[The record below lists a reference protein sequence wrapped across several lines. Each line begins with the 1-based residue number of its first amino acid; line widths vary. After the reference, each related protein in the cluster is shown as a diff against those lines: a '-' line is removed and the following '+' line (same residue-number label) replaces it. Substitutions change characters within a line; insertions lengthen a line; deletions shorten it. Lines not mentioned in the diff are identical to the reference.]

1 MAIVSILLAVQCA
14 RAEEQFQRP
23 SAKTP
28 AAPPSDEP
36 SPPLAPAPS
45 IASSRVELEP
55 APGAG
60 QVAPIVRDASDRAR
74 ADRRI
79 LVVYVGATWCE
90 PCRRFHD
97 AAERGELDT
106 KFPRLTLLE
115 FDLDRDRERLAQAGY
130 VSRYVPLFALP
141 ATDGVASGLQVE
153 GAIKGEGAV
162 AFIAPRLAELLE
174 RSSSD

>member
-1 MAIVSILLAVQCA
+1 MAIVSILLAGQCSKA
-14 RAEEQFQRP
+14 QEQFQSP
-23 SAKTP
+23 SEQTP
-28 AAPPSDEP
+28 SAPPSGEP
-36 SPPLAPAPS
+36 PPPLAAGPS
-45 IASSRVELEP
+45 TASSRVELEP

-74 ADRRI
+74 ADGRR

-130 VSRYVPLFALP
+130 VSQYVPLFALP
-141 ATDGVASGLQVE
+141 ATDGVASGRQVE

-162 AFIAPRLAELLE
+162 AFIAPQLAELLE